1 LVAQRTP
8 KEPANAVDGIS
19 GQANAGLSVESLS
32 VSFVDNGWVVAHRGS
47 WPRMSKPTVTM
58 SRRQVMH
65 GMISTIAI
73 AQLLR
78 LAVGTKAVAAPIA
91 PITDK
96 WAQSIGELARD
107 LNSRSLTVTQW
118 QDAIEA
124 LHKTVPIAD
133 VLKVVDFDRMRPKLE
148 RSGRFES
155 YQYVSLPDIGPTIGL
170 FWTNLFIVP
179 EGGAIPPHGHNE
191 LVTAHLIVH
200 GRLRTRTFDR
210 VVDEP
215 GRMLL
220 RPTRDEHCD
229 VGSTI
234 TMSDERDN
242 VHWFVAEGGP
252 AFTLDVGAIAPTF
265 SDHLNGTGRDGRIYL
280 DPTAGR
286 RADGLI
292 EAVVIDQSTSR
303 ARFGGGAD

>member
-1 LVAQRTP
+1 M
-8 KEPANAVDGIS
+8 N
-19 GQANAGLSVESLS
+19 
-32 VSFVDNGWVVAHRGS
+32 
-47 WPRMSKPTVTM
+47 KPTTAIA
-58 SRRQVMH
+58 RRQVMH
-65 GMISTIAI
+65 GMISTIAL

-91 PITDK
+91 PLTDK
-96 WAQSIGELARD
+96 WAQGLGQLARD

-118 QDAIEA
+118 QEAIEA

-133 VLKVVDFDRMRPKLE
+133 VLQLVDFDRLRPKLE

-155 YQYVSLPDIGPTIGL
+155 HQHVSLPGIGSTVGL
-170 FWTNLFIVP
+170 FRTNLYIVP

-191 LVTAHLIVH
+191 LVTAHLIVR
-200 GRLRTRTFDR
+200 GRLRARTFDR
-210 VVDEP
+210 VADEP

-220 RPTRDEHCD
+220 RPTRDVHCD

-242 VHWFVAEGGP
+242 VHWFVAEAGP
-252 AFTLDVGAIAPTF
+252 AFTLDVGAIAPKLR
-265 SDHLNGTGRDGRIYL
+265 DHLNGVERDGRIYL
-280 DPTAGR
+280 DPTVGR

-292 EAVVIDQSTSR
+292 EAVVIDHSASL
-303 ARFGGGAD
+303 ARFGSGEN

>member
-1 LVAQRTP
+1 
-8 KEPANAVDGIS
+8 
-19 GQANAGLSVESLS
+19 
-32 VSFVDNGWVVAHRGS
+32 
-47 WPRMSKPTVTM
+47 MSTPTVSM
-58 SRRQVMH
+58 SRRQVMR

-78 LAVGTKAVAAPIA
+78 LAIETKAVAAPIE
-91 PITDK
+91 PLTNK
-96 WAQSIGELARD
+96 WAQSLGELARE

-118 QDAIEA
+118 QEAIEA

-133 VLKVVDFDRMRPKLE
+133 VLKLVDFDRLRPKLE
-148 RSGRFES
+148 RSGRLES
-155 YQYVSLPDIGPTIGL
+155 HQYVSLPGIGSTAGL

-191 LVTAHLIVH
+191 LVTAHLIVR
-200 GRLRTRTFDR
+200 GRLHARTFDR
-210 VVDEP
+210 IADEP

-220 RPTRDEHCD
+220 RPTRDEHCG

-252 AFTLDVGAIAPTF
+252 AFTLDVGAIAPKLR
-265 SDHLNGTGRDGRIYL
+265 DHLNGRGADGRIYL
-280 DPTAGR
+280 DPTVSR

-292 EAVVIDQSTSR
+292 EAVVIDHATSL
-303 ARFGGGAD
+303 ARFGEGEN

>member
-1 LVAQRTP
+1 MA
-8 KEPANAVDGIS
+8 S
-19 GQANAGLSVESLS
+19 
-32 VSFVDNGWVVAHRGS
+32 
-47 WPRMSKPTVTM
+47 M
-58 SRRQVMH
+58 SRRQVML
-65 GMISTIAI
+65 GIISTIAM

-91 PITDK
+91 SSTDK
-96 WAQSIGELARD
+96 WAQSLVELARD

-124 LHKTVPIAD
+124 LHKTVPIED
-133 VLKVVDFDRMRPKLE
+133 VLRLVDFDLFRPILE

-155 YQYVSLPDIGPTIGL
+155 HQYVLLPGIEPTNGL
-170 FWTNLFIVP
+170 LWTNLYIIP

-191 LVTAHLIVH
+191 LVTAHLIVR
-200 GRLRTRTFDR
+200 GRLHARTFDR
-210 VVDEP
+210 VADEP

-229 VGSTI
+229 LGSTI

-252 AFTLDVGAIAPTF
+252 AFTLDVGANAPKLR
-265 SDHLNGTGRDGRIYL
+265 DHLNGSEADGRIYL

-292 EAVVIDQSTSR
+292 EAVVIDHATSL
-303 ARFGGGAD
+303 ARFGARAD